1 MSPHLT
7 PVWTYHL
14 ASGCPEL
21 TKDSCCTWV
30 AGTNLLTTH
39 SLSPGAGR
47 EVPTSLCLWGYQ
59 GPGRGEGAQLEST
72 GEANWSTVSNPR
84 AVWWDLNA
92 VLQKLRS
99 NDDYFCSQSL
109 SKTCPEWPLSPS
121 ASFHWETLN
130 PAPLLVFLTHHPC
143 PAKWQK
149 AWFLS
154 RLPLAAAGL
163 GHSLCICEMGI
174 AVFFV
179 TILLLLPIN
188 WFLCFKDIPSCP
200 RPYEA
205 EIKFQVNFQV
215 PSPIIFGLCKLQRES
230 SWFLWGTFYQLHCWS

>member
-1 MSPHLT
+1 MISTSPSFSNEGKVFRGQNQEHTLSQRVHT
-7 PVWTYHL
+7 WPHAPVCIYHL

-30 AGTNLLTTH
+30 AGTNLVTTH
-39 SLSPGAGR
+39 SLSPGVGR
-47 EVPTSLCLWGYQ
+47 EVPTSLCLWGHQ

-72 GEANWSTVSNPR
+72 GEANWSTVSKPR

-109 SKTCPEWPLSPS
+109 SKTCPEQPLSPS
-121 ASFHWETLN
+121 TSFHWETLN

-149 AWFLS
+149 AWFLGC
-154 RLPLAAAGL
+154 LPLAVAGL
-163 GHSLCICEMGI
+163 GQFVHMWNEHSGLFCQNSFII
-174 AVFFV
+174 THKF
-179 TILLLLPIN
+179 ISLL
-188 WFLCFKDIPSCP
+188 
-200 RPYEA
+200 
-205 EIKFQVNFQV
+205 
-215 PSPIIFGLCKLQRES
+215 
-230 SWFLWGTFYQLHCWS
+230 